1 MAAYSTNKYL
11 DLTGLGS
18 FWTKVKG
25 YIATEINGLNKKVN
39 NNDAAIR
46 SYIESLKV
54 NGQAVVK
61 TPAEGLGTALN
72 VTIDSSHINLTETS
86 KEALK
91 AGNLVAV
98 TGKGAAYE
106 AAETVEGG
114 LIQLDK
120 RMDAVETVFETGVV
134 NTFEVAVTHDTPQ
147 GEGDTVEWVKA
158 SKNSATGAVTL
169 TIDDT
174 AIDNKFESLDNDII
188 NLQANS
194 GVVGIKVVDENK
206 NAENK
211 SNYVAVTVDKVAL
224 NANSQLTVEKDG
236 VTYDKGLLTLTIDET
251 ALDTKV
257 RALDLADTTEKDHR
271 IADVELLAGP
281 AFTAGD
287 GETAGAWAADGAPKY
302 KSITELSARMATIDT
317 NVVTKVAEGTSV
329 ETYVDLT
336 VADTKAE
343 GSNDTVVTVT
353 INDTKLANKVTELA
367 TADTN
372 EATARK
378 AADALLA
385 GAGWDSAKGE
395 WTTAPTYATIAK
407 LNEQM
412 LTAEAKIGALS
423 AATAFA
429 GVVAW
434 DPTKVTIGAKVT
446 ENGVESYPIT
456 GTDVPEGTKM
466 QNGDIVIK
474 GQKEYILDASQSA
487 FVELGD
493 TTEENA
499 RLGEIEEWID
509 NNAISETEIAA
520 LDWTHP
526 TLA

>member
-25 YIATEINGLNKKVN
+25 YITTEIDGLNTKVN

-147 GEGDTVEWVKA
+147 GEGDAVEWVKA

-194 GVVGIKVVDENK
+194 GVVGIKINDTDK
-206 NAENK
+206 AG
-211 SNYVAVTVDKVAL
+211 STDYVAITVDKVAL
-224 NANSQLTVEKDG
+224 NANSQLTVDKDG
-236 VTYDKGLLTLTIDET
+236 KTYDKGLLEITIDET
-251 ALDTKV
+251 ALDSKIEG
-257 RALDLADTTEKDHR
+257 LDLADTNEAASRK
-271 IADVELLAGP
+271 ADVKLLAGP
-281 AFTAGD
+281 TFTAGVD
-287 GETAGAWAADGAPKY
+287 GAVGAWAAEGAPKY

-317 NVVTKVAEGTSV
+317 NVVTAVTEGTST
-329 ETYVDLT
+329 ENYVDLT
-336 VADTKAE
+336 VADTKAAD
-343 GSNDTVVTVT
+343 SNDTVVTVT
-353 INDTKLANKVTELA
+353 IDDTKLSNKVTELV

-378 AADALLA
+378 AADAAIA
-385 GAGWDSAKGE
+385 GTGWDSENGA
-395 WTTAPTYATIAK
+395 WSASAPTYNTVAQLST
-407 LNEQM
+407 QM
-412 LTAEAKIGALS
+412 LAAEAKIGALS
-423 AATAFA
+423 AATSFA

-434 DPTKVTIGAKVT
+434 DPTKVTVGAKVT
-446 ENGVESYPIT
+446 ENGVESYPIS
-456 GTDVPEGTKM
+456 GENVPEGTKM

-474 GQKEYILDASQSA
+474 GQKEYILDAAQSA
-487 FVELGD
+487 FIELGD

-509 NNAISETEIAA
+509 NNAISESEIAA
-520 LDWTHP
+520 LDWSHP
-526 TLA
+526 TLE